1 MFNVGSDY
9 TRDYIHDRLGG
20 SKQSYLPTTS
30 GRVVAA
36 CVKLEM
42 NPQAPKVVL
51 CGTGKVIASAGA
63 LLAKQNEPVPVFIK
77 RGINRWEY
85 QGTFNVSEVHTSG
98 PQFEALVAASERNP
112 YDVSLAIELS

>member
-1 MFNVGSDY
+1 MFNVGCEY
-9 TRDYIHDRLGG
+9 TRDDIHDRLGG

-51 CGTGKVIASAGA
+51 CGRGKVIATAGA
-63 LLAKQNEPVPVFIK
+63 SLAKQHEPIPIFIK
-77 RGINRWEY
+77 RGVNRWEY
-85 QGTFNVSEVHTSG
+85 QGTFKVTAAHTSG
-98 PQFEALVAASERNP
+98 PQFEALVAASKRNP
-112 YDVSLAIELS
+112 SDVSLAIELS